1 MQDGASSHTSN
12 LCQNF
17 LEETCQRRFVKK
29 DEWAPKSPDLNVLD
43 YYSWNAVQECVYDG
57 ARGPFQD
64 IEQLKK
70 RIKSVW
76 LRAVDM
82 LAVRKA
88 IEQFRPR
95 LACVVE
101 NKGGPIKQ
109 YYG

>member
-1 MQDGASSHTSN
+1 MQVGASSHTSN

-17 LEETCQRRFVKK
+17 LEETCQRRLIKK
-29 DEWAPKSPDLNVLD
+29 DDWPPQSPDLNVLG
-43 YYSWNAVQECVYDG
+43 YYFWNAGQGCVQDG

-82 LAVRKA
+82 VAVPKTS
-88 IEQFRPR
+88 EQF
-95 LACVVE
+95 
-101 NKGGPIKQ
+101 
-109 YYG
+109 